1 MPYRPPDV
9 VHVLVTVP
17 AGDGN
22 FRSALSRS
30 SEDQV
35 TAAIIVMTDSR
46 GEPRRGHKA
55 RVAALDRRLRE
66 LRRARDD

>member
-1 MPYRPPDV
+1 MPYQPPDV

-22 FRSALSRS
+22 FKSALSRS
-30 SEDQV
+30 NEDDV
-35 TAAIIVMTDSR
+35 TAAIIVMTDSL

-66 LRRARDD
+66 LRRARDE

>member
-1 MPYRPPDV
+1 MPYQPPDV

-35 TAAIIVMTDSR
+35 TAAIIVMTDSL
-46 GEPRRGHKA
+46 GEPRLGHKA

>member
-1 MPYRPPDV
+1 MPYQPPDV

-22 FRSALSRS
+22 FKSALSRS
-30 SEDQV
+30 NEDDV
-35 TAAIIVMTDSR
+35 TAAILVMTDSL

-55 RVAALDRRLRE
+55 RVAALNRRLRQ
-66 LRRARDD
+66 LRRQNDG